1 MPEDINKLV
10 PQRGLIDLSNPTS
23 GDFGLDDYNLKF
35 VFDDI
40 VLVEYVDTSEDGG
53 SVMRNGLYI
62 PVNTLTKAWRKAKVI
77 LTGPNVQY
85 AKVGDVVIFP
95 NNLGVTVSNLDVEG
109 VGRVK
114 SGVFLNENR
123 IFGICSSK
131 QNDGI

>member
-1 MPEDINKLV
+1 MPADINKLV
-10 PQRGLIDLSNPTS
+10 PQRGLIDLSAPMQ

-40 VLVEYVDTSEDGG
+40 VLVEYVDMTNDGANI
-53 SVMRNGLYI
+53 MRNGIFI

-77 LTGPNVQY
+77 LTGPNVMY
-85 AKVGDVVIFP
+85 AKPGDVVIFP

-109 VGRVK
+109 VGRVT
-114 SGVFLNENR
+114 SGVFLNESR

-131 QNDGI
+131 ENDSI

>member
-10 PQRGLIDLSNPTS
+10 PQRGLIDLSNPTAC
-23 GDFGLDDYNLKF
+23 DFGLDEYNLKF

-40 VLVEYVDTSEDGG
+40 VLVEYVDMSDDGG
-53 SVMRNGLYI
+53 SVMRNGIFI
-62 PVNTLTKAWRKAKVI
+62 PVNTLTKAWRKAKVV

-85 AKVGDVVIFP
+85 AKVNDVVIFP

-114 SGVFLNENR
+114 SGVFLNESR
-123 IFGICSSK
+123 IFGICTTK

>member
-10 PQRGLIDLSNPTS
+10 PQRGLIDLSNPTA
-23 GDFGLDDYNLKF
+23 GDFGLDEYNLKF

-40 VLVEYVDTSEDGG
+40 VLVEYVDMSDDGG
-53 SVMRNGLYI
+53 SVMRNGIFI
-62 PVNTLTKAWRKAKVI
+62 PVNTLTKAWRKAKVV

-85 AKVGDVVIFP
+85 AKVNDVVIFP

-114 SGVFLNENR
+114 SGVFLTESR
-123 IFGICSSK
+123 IFGICTVK
-131 QNDGI
+131 